1 VFVAASAREPSSDV
15 TLTDEA
21 GKERLASLRTGTE
34 VAILAW
40 RPGWSGTARY
50 RVRATGSGD
59 EGWLAV
65 GNLDRTQ
72 SANWSDLA
80 APSRPPAG
88 PAPLPRGDSRR
99 RFGQS
104 P

>member
-1 VFVAASAREPSSDV
+1 VAACADDPSSNV

-21 GKERLASLRTGTE
+21 GKARVASLPSGTE

-40 RPGWSGTARY
+40 RPGWAGAARY
-50 RVRATGSGD
+50 RVRATGSAD

-72 SANWSDLA
+72 SANASGSTA
-80 APSRPPAG
+80 APQAPAG
-88 PAPLPRGDSRR
+88 PAPLPRGEPGR
-99 RFGQS
+99 RFGQRA
-104 P
+104 